1 MSFSPASTTNSGAAN
16 IGTGYFTTLQEAEHY
31 RTLELLKASAT
42 KEKFHIF
49 ELEVPVI
56 PKEYS
61 NATSFSLTFPNDFCP
76 FNGALYGTNS

>member
-1 MSFSPASTTNSGAAN
+1 MEPIKAPKTLKIYALLKQNGMSFSPASTLSSSATS

-49 ELEVPVI
+49 ELEVPN
-56 PKEYS
+56 PTYEESKE
-61 NATSFSLTFPNDFCP
+61 
-76 FNGALYGTNS
+76 